1 MPDEFTRNDTPYD
14 PPDDDLPQFV
24 DDDDLGDDDFQL
36 WTFDTDDQQV
46 VRTSAKRWPAPVQPA
61 EDALDDENA
70 EEDNADEFQAVN
82 LEPHV
87 DRLAPAPALALPH
100 PIRRLSASRGRRP
113 SRPPGVWLSTLRTL
127 VLVGAAALLVST
139 IFSLWTRP
147 NFFTDEFRA
156 GLNQVQA
163 TQRVI
168 NIQPTPLPTETR
180 QIRIGVIAGHS
191 GPPQDINFESDPG
204 AVCPDGF
211 TEAELNLAVA
221 KQVVTL
227 LTQERFTVDLLEEF
241 DPRLAGYHADVL
253 VSVHTNDCQD
263 YGDAGTGYNAA
274 SASGRQTTRGADER
288 LLTCLITQYGLATGL
303 PNHTGITYD
312 MTDYH
317 TFGEVSSDTPT
328 AIIEIGFLG
337 LDRPFLTQHE
347 DRVALGIANGIRCF
361 LAPELYG
368 VSTSP

>member
-1 MPDEFTRNDTPYD
+1 MADEFTHHDPPYD
-14 PPDDDLPQFV
+14 PSEDDLPQFV
-24 DDDDLGDDDFQL
+24 EDDDLDDEFQL
-36 WTFDTDDQQV
+36 WTFDAGNQQITRTDQGPWRV
-46 VRTSAKRWPAPVQPA
+46 PAPRAAVRPPEDESADDADGGEPEPAPQPR
-61 EDALDDENA
+61 L
-70 EEDNADEFQAVN
+70 
-82 LEPHV
+82 
-87 DRLAPAPALALPH
+87 DRLVPALAGARGVQRTVGTRSRRPPH
-100 PIRRLSASRGRRP
+100 PP
-113 SRPPGVWLSTLRTL
+113 TVWLSALRTL
-127 VLVGAAALLVST
+127 ILVVAAALLVST

-191 GPPQDINFESDPG
+191 GPPQDVNFESDPG
-204 AVCPDGF
+204 AVCADGF
-211 TEAELNLAVA
+211 TEAELNMAVA
-221 KQVVTL
+221 RRVVTL
-227 LTQERFTVDLLEEF
+227 LTQERYTVDLLEEF

-274 SASGRQTTRGADER
+274 SASSRQTTRGADER
-288 LLTCLITQYGLATGL
+288 LLTCLIGQYGLATGL

-317 TFGEVSSDTPT
+317 TFGEVASDTPT

-347 DRVALGIANGIRCF
+347 DLVALGIANGIRCF